1 MSALTGV
8 MRQWQPN

>member
-1 MSALTGV
+1 MPALTGV